1 MAFWDAA
8 AATRRVLERC
18 EILGALSETPD
29 NLTRTF
35 LSRPMH
41 DVQSLLL
48 EWMREAG
55 LTAHLDAVGN
65 VRGRLEG
72 KGSGSSSSKTFV
84 VGSHVDTVPDAG
96 KFDGTLG
103 VLLGIEIARAASE
116 SEIHHSLE
124 VIAFSEEEGVR
135 FGFPFIGSSAV
146 CGSFDPAWLT
156 RVDAGGI
163 TLEESLRNF
172 GLNPLEIPHAKLD
185 LDALLGYFEIHIE
198 QGPSLENLDS
208 PLGVVTGLVGQSRL
222 TLEFGG
228 LAAHAGTTPMN
239 LRRDALTGACEFVLE
254 VERLARA
261 TDGLTA
267 TVGRLETLPGAG
279 NVIPGTVKLSL
290 DVRHASDVVRLLST
304 NKLLE
309 LSRELAE
316 LRGLKCS
323 ITQNLEQSA
332 VPCDPALTSRLV
344 GATLHGGLSVQRLA
358 SGAGHDAMIFAPHC
372 PVSMLFVRSP
382 GGISHNPLEAV
393 LEGDVENAL
402 EVGCT
407 FVLDVLGD
415 HSA

>member
-1 MAFWDAA
+1 MTQWDAA
-8 AATRRVLERC
+8 TATRRVLERC
-18 EILGALSETPD
+18 GTLGALSETPD

-48 EWMREAG
+48 EWMAEAG
-55 LTAHLDAVGN
+55 LSVRVDAVGN

-72 KGSGSSSSKTFV
+72 TAPGTLV
-84 VGSHVDTVPDAG
+84 VGSHLDTVPDAG
-96 KFDGTLG
+96 KFDGILG
-103 VLLGIEIARAASE
+103 VLLGVEIARAASE
-116 SEIHHSLE
+116 TPKTPLHHSLE

-146 CGSFDPAWLT
+146 CGTFDPAWLV
-156 RVDAGGI
+156 RVDAEGI

-172 GLNPLEIPHAKLD
+172 GLNPLEIGQAKLD
-185 LDALLGYFEIHIE
+185 LDKLLGYFEIHIE
-198 QGPSLENLDS
+198 QGPILESLDA

-228 LAAHAGTTPMN
+228 RAAHAGTTPMN
-239 LRRDALTGACEFVLE
+239 LRRDALTGAAEFVLE
-254 VERLARA
+254 VEKLARS
-261 TDGLTA
+261 TEGLNA
-267 TVGRLETLPGAG
+267 TVGRLETFPGAG
-279 NVIPGTVKLSL
+279 NVIPGAVRLSL

-309 LSRELAE
+309 WARVLAE
-316 LRGLKCS
+316 LRGLRCS
-323 ITQNLEQSA
+323 ITANLEQSA

-344 GATLHGGLSVQRLA
+344 GAVLHGGLSVQRLS

-372 PVSMLFVRSP
+372 PVSMLFLRSP

-393 LEGDVENAL
+393 FEGDVENAL

-415 HSA
+415 HSD

>member
-1 MAFWDAA
+1 MDAGQ
-8 AATRRVLERC
+8 ATARVLERC
-18 EILGALSETPD
+18 DRLGMLSETPEH
-29 NLTRTF
+29 LTRTF
-35 LSRPMH
+35 LSLPMH
-41 DVQSLLL
+41 EVQSLLL

-55 LTAHLDAVGN
+55 LKAHLDAVGN

-72 KGSGSSSSKTFV
+72 IRSSTFV

-96 KFDGTLG
+96 RYDGTLG
-103 VLLGIEIARAASE
+103 VLLGIEIAKAASQ
-116 SEIHHSLE
+116 SRIHHSLE

-146 CGSFDPAWLT
+146 CGTFDAAWLAKT
-156 RVDAGGI
+156 DGEGI

-172 GLNPLEIPHAKLD
+172 GLNPLEIPNAKLD
-185 LDALLGYFEIHIE
+185 LDKLLGYFEIHIE
-198 QGPSLENLDS
+198 QGPILESLDS

-228 LAAHAGTTPMN
+228 QAAHAGTTPMN
-239 LRRDALTGACEFVLE
+239 LRRDALTGAAQFVLE
-254 VERLARA
+254 VEHLARN
-261 TDGLTA
+261 TEGLSA

-279 NVIPGTVKLSL
+279 NVIPGKVLLSL

-304 NKLLE
+304 GKLLE
-309 LSRELAE
+309 SAREIADG
-316 LRGLKCS
+316 RNLKCS

-332 VPCDPALTSRLV
+332 VPCDAALTSRLV
-344 GATLHGGLSVQRLA
+344 GAVLHGGLSVQRLP
-358 SGAGHDAMIFAPHC
+358 SGAGHDTMSFAPHG

-393 LEGDVENAL
+393 LESDVENAL

-415 HSA
+415 NSA